1 MDKQKYAE
9 IVKKNSPKSP
19 DLKNCVWAFL
29 IGGFICA
36 AGEGLCELY
45 GFLGFGKKD
54 AGTLCSVTLIF
65 IGVFLTAIHVYEK
78 IAKRAGAGTLVPITG
93 FSKRYELARNR
104 IQKRG
109 LYPWSRRKAL
119 QCRGSDYCLR
129 HGRLGTLRRRGLPL
143 GAVLLK

>member
-93 FSKRYELARNR
+93 FSNAMSSPAIEFKSEGFISGVGAKLFNVAGPIIVYGTAASVLYGVAVYLW
-104 IQKRG
+104 G
-109 LYPWSRRKAL
+109 LFF
-119 QCRGSDYCLR
+119 
-129 HGRLGTLRRRGLPL
+129 
-143 GAVLLK
+143 

>member
-93 FSKRYELARNR
+93 FSNAVSSCALEAKSEGYILGVGTKIFTIAGPV
-104 IQKRG
+104 I
-109 LYPWSRRKAL
+109 LYGCASSVIY
-119 QCRGSDYCLR
+119 GIIYYFS
-129 HGRLGTLRRRGLPL
+129 
-143 GAVLLK
+143 

>member
-54 AGTLCSVTLIF
+54 AGTLCSVTFMSSPAIEFKSEGF
-65 IGVFLTAIHVYEK
+65 IPGVGAKLFNVAGPIIVYGTAASV
-78 IAKRAGAGTLVPITG
+78 
-93 FSKRYELARNR
+93 
-104 IQKRG
+104 
-109 LYPWSRRKAL
+109 LY
-119 QCRGSDYCLR
+119 G
-129 HGRLGTLRRRGLPL
+129 
-143 GAVLLK
+143 GAVYLWGLFY

>member
-65 IGVFLTAIHVYEK
+65 IGVFLTAIHGYEK

-93 FSKRYELARNR
+93 FSNAMSSPAIEFKSEGFIPGVGAKLFNVAGPIIVYGTAASV
-104 IQKRG
+104 
-109 LYPWSRRKAL
+109 LY
-119 QCRGSDYCLR
+119 G
-129 HGRLGTLRRRGLPL
+129 
-143 GAVLLK
+143 GAVYLWGLFY

>member
-93 FSKRYELARNR
+93 FSNAMSSPAIEFKSEGFIPGVGAKLFNVAGPIIVYGTAASVLYGVAVYLW
-104 IQKRG
+104 G
-109 LYPWSRRKAL
+109 LFY
-119 QCRGSDYCLR
+119 
-129 HGRLGTLRRRGLPL
+129 
-143 GAVLLK
+143 

>member
-93 FSKRYELARNR
+93 FSNAMSSPAIEFKSEGFISGVGAKLFNVAGPIIVYGTAASVLYGVAVYLW
-104 IQKRG
+104 G
-109 LYPWSRRKAL
+109 LFY
-119 QCRGSDYCLR
+119 
-129 HGRLGTLRRRGLPL
+129 
-143 GAVLLK
+143 